1 MNIKKLLKV
10 LGVALLLVVGYY
22 IWYVH
27 FNYRFETIEPNKVY
41 KSAAIPPEKLAR
53 YINEHHIKTVID
65 LRDGG
70 DAAYSEL
77 NPVNQKEIDA
87 EREAIAKIQGVK
99 HINIPS
105 PQVPTKQTLTKF
117 FEVLDNNISYPV
129 LIHCYHGTGRAEI
142 YSALYR
148 IEYTKTTNEEARKL
162 TRLFTELPPF
172 YKSSFAPNKDKG
184 KFLIEYKPRSLGN
197 DATVNQLV
205 K

>member
-10 LGVALLLVVGYY
+10 LGVALLLGVGYY

-41 KSAAIPPEKLAR
+41 KSAAIPPAELPDFIQKH
-53 YINEHHIKTVID
+53 NIKTVLD
-65 LRDGG
+65 FRDGG
-70 DAAYSEL
+70 AWSEL
-77 NPVNQKEIDA
+77 NPVNQKEIDDEA
-87 EREAIAKIQGVK
+87 NAIAKLQGVQ

-148 IEYTKTTNEEARKL
+148 IEYTKTSNEEARKL
-162 TRLFTELPPF
+162 TRLFTEVPPF
-172 YKSSFAPNKDKG
+172 YQSSFAPTKDKG
-184 KFLIEYKPRSLGN
+184 KFLIEYKPRSSGEN
-197 DATVNQLV
+197 ATFNRLE